1 MHPATENEELFYL
14 LALSFIPGVGVR
26 TGRALLA
33 RFGSAKAVFSAPLKE
48 LTTIDG
54 VSDARA
60 KAFREPDILQ
70 KAGAELDFILKN
82 NVKVYSIEAE
92 GYPTRLAACADAP
105 LLLFCKGTARP
116 EAKKTVA
123 IVGTRKNTDYGQ
135 KLCEELVDG
144 LRQLDDLLVVSGLAL
159 GIDAI
164 AHKKC
169 VQAGIP
175 TIGVLG
181 HGVDTIYP
189 PSNKNLAAQMMENGG
204 ILSEF
209 PSGTALDRGNFP
221 MRNRIVA
228 GMCDVTVI
236 VESHA
241 SGGALITAS
250 LAAGY
255 NREVAAFPGRVTDSR
270 SAGCNAL
277 IRSNMAAMIT
287 NTEDLLQLMNW
298 DGQMKARA
306 VQPQLFLHLTPEEQ
320 KIVDLLQAREN
331 AHVDE
336 LSYHTGMPTAMLAGT
351 LLQLELQG
359 VIKALPGK
367 YYRIY

>member
-1 MHPATENEELFYL
+1 MHPASHHEELFYR
-14 LALSFIPGVGVR
+14 LALTFVPGVGVK
-26 TGRALLA
+26 TGRALLE
-33 RFGSAKAVFSAPLKE
+33 RFGGAKSVFDTPLKE
-48 LTTIDG
+48 LMTVEGI
-54 VSDARA
+54 SEPRARS
-60 KAFREPDILQ
+60 FRDPSILQ
-70 KAGAELDFILKN
+70 RAETELTFIQKN
-82 NVKVYSIEAE
+82 DVTVYGIGEE
-92 GYPTRLAACADAP
+92 GYPSRLAACADAP
-105 LLLFCKGTARP
+105 LLLFSKGMARP
-116 EAKKTVA
+116 DARKAVA

-135 KLCEELVDG
+135 KLCEDLIDG
-144 LRQLDDLLVVSGLAL
+144 LQQQEDLVVVSGLAL

-169 VQAGIP
+169 VHTGLP

-181 HGVDTIYP
+181 HGLDTIYP
-189 PSNKNLAAQMMENGG
+189 FSHKTLSGQMMENGA

-236 VESHA
+236 IESNA

-277 IRSNMAAMIT
+277 IRSNTAAMIT
-287 NTEDLLQLMNW
+287 CAEDLLQLMNW
-298 DGQMKARA
+298 DEKKKTRA
-306 VQPQLFLHLTPEEQ
+306 VQPQLFLHLNPDEQ
-320 KIVDLLQAREN
+320 KIIDLLHSRDN
-331 AHVDE
+331 AHADE
-336 LSYHTGMPTAMLAGT
+336 ISYHTGLTTSMLSGI

-359 VIKALPGK
+359 IIRSLPGK
-367 YYRIY
+367 LYRVH